1 MTLAMMGLVYWS
13 EFKHITGVEF
23 FWLLLQDWQW
33 NVYSV
38 AINILYQL
46 DLNHVGESVVLVRLM

>member
-13 EFKHITGVEF
+13 EFKHINGVEF

-46 DLNHVGESVVLVRLM
+46 DLNHIGESVVLVKLI